1 MTRLNDEIGI
11 TADQKADLIVE
22 AHLRTP
28 DLDCVPAIWEAL
40 GDQICCVVSGEADRL
55 GFDDG

>member
-11 TADQKADLIVE
+11 TAHQKADLIVE

-28 DLDCVPAIWEAL
+28 DLDSVPAIWEAL
-40 GDQICCVVSGEADRL
+40 GDRVCSVVSDEAEART
-55 GFDDG
+55 